1 MAFQMR
7 TPARVG
13 GRAMGKKDWRITISE
28 AAEFIGAPD
37 AELLISRAWRQGSVR
52 LQGVR
57 DRESQPVEIP
67 PGDGGYIDFADSS
80 IGAGALFTTYRH
92 VTIAWSDVKR
102 LAHLSAGERG
112 REKISTAEAGSRGGK
127 KGAKTKRANMK
138 WISRALTIGR
148 ARYERCPTA
157 SYASVARAIA
167 KDCQSA
173 DVTCPKVETLAA
185 WVSKQRKPGGEF
197 PE

>member
-1 MAFQMR
+1 
-7 TPARVG
+7 
-13 GRAMGKKDWRITISE
+13 MGKKDWRITIAE
-28 AAEFIGAPD
+28 AEEFIGAPD

-80 IGAGALFTTYRH
+80 VGAGALFTTYRH

-102 LAHLSAGERG
+102 LARLSAGERG

-138 WISRALTIGR
+138 WFSRALTIGR
-148 ARYERCPTA
+148 AMRD
-157 SYASVARAIA
+157 ARPPAMPA
-167 KDCQSA
+167 LQG
-173 DVTCPKVETLAA
+173 
-185 WVSKQRKPGGEF
+185 R
-197 PE
+197 